1 MRVYVLSNGNEIHFV
16 FKLCRGVYA
25 SSETSVNGSQGD
37 IREIE
42 LFLVVSEQGI
52 ARVIPTSL

>member
-1 MRVYVLSNGNEIHFV
+1 MKFTSFY
-16 FKLCRGVYA
+16 KLCRGVYA